1 MSFRVAILGRPNV
14 GKSTL
19 FNRLVGRRLA
29 LVDDTPGV
37 TRDWREAPGRIGG
50 LSFVVV
56 DTAGLE
62 EAFDESLEARMRRQT
77 ERALARADVV
87 LLVID
92 ARAGITPMDRHFAGW
107 LRKGPVPVI
116 VVANKAEGAPGR
128 GGVMEAFELGL
139 GDPVPLSAEHGEGM
153 ADLVEALLPYARDEE
168 GAPVG
173 TDALAAPIV
182 ERIDEAVFDAAE
194 AAAAEDRDTLPEEPE
209 PEWRTRPIQLAIVGR
224 PNVGKSTLL
233 NALVGEERVLT
244 GPEAGMT
251 RDAIT
256 VEIEHAGRTIRI
268 VDTAG
273 MRRRARVDHKLEKLA
288 VADGLRAVRLAQVV
302 VLVLDAEAI
311 FDKQDLAIA
320 RMVIEE
326 GRALVVAVN
335 KWDTVADRK
344 GALQILKDRLEAQ
357 LAQARGIRWVTISAL
372 RGQRLDALFEAVLET
387 YETWNRRVST
397 GKLNRWLRA
406 AEEAHPPP
414 LVEGRRIRLRYMTQ
428 IKTRP
433 PTFAAWT
440 TRPVQL
446 PETYLRYL
454 VGGLRETFDLP
465 GVPIRF
471 YLRKTKNPFANDA

>member
-1 MSFRVAILGRPNV
+1 
-14 GKSTL
+14 
-19 FNRLVGRRLA
+19 
-29 LVDDTPGV
+29 
-37 TRDWREAPGRIGG
+37 
-50 LSFVVV
+50 
-56 DTAGLE
+56 
-62 EAFDESLEARMRRQT
+62 
-77 ERALARADVV
+77 
-87 LLVID
+87 
-92 ARAGITPMDRHFAGW
+92 
-107 LRKGPVPVI
+107 
-116 VVANKAEGAPGR
+116 
-128 GGVMEAFELGL
+128 
-139 GDPVPLSAEHGEGM
+139 
-153 ADLVEALLPYARDEE
+153 
-168 GAPVG
+168 
-173 TDALAAPIV
+173 
-182 ERIDEAVFDAAE
+182 
-194 AAAAEDRDTLPEEPE
+194 
-209 PEWRTRPIQLAIVGR
+209 
-224 PNVGKSTLL
+224 
-233 NALVGEERVLT
+233 
-244 GPEAGMT
+244 
-251 RDAIT
+251 
-256 VEIEHAGRTIRI
+256 
-268 VDTAG
+268 
-273 MRRRARVDHKLEKLA
+273 VDHKLEKLA

-440 TRPVQL
+440 TRPVQESAPAAVAVL
-446 PETYLRYL
+446 EMLQQSS
-454 VGGLRETFDLP
+454 G
-465 GVPIRF
+465 IR
-471 YLRKTKNPFANDA
+471 